1 VPVKLGVPGQI
12 MPPAARAIDLARRAE
27 ADGFDS
33 VWWPCHLM
41 GWHPDAIW
49 TPDVTPLAESQASP
63 HVYFDPLAMMAA
75 VGAATERIAV
85 GVAVT
90 DLIRRHPAML
100 AQAALTVDH
109 LSGGRAIVGLG
120 TGERL
125 NVSPY
130 GMEWDRPVGRL
141 EEGIRVMRLLWGADG
156 PVDFEGRFFRLRR
169 AVLGLRPLDGRPPP
183 VWVAAHAP
191 RMLRI
196 TGTLADG
203 WLPTKMEP
211 DEYRERRR
219 AIEDAARA
227 AGRPGAVEPGMLAYV
242 LAAPDEAALAELCA
256 RPLVRLLCVLLPQ
269 AVLERFGGSAP
280 PDAGGSG
287 FHEFIP
293 TAVDRDQAERIVTG
307 IPPDVVR
314 YYTFHGDAERIAAQV
329 RRYAEAGLRH
339 LVMWNVTAFAEPSL
353 ARWSFGVLR
362 EVRAALGARVPT

>member
-1 VPVKLGVPGQI
+1 VRVKLGVPGQI

-41 GWHPDAIW
+41 GWHPDSVW
-49 TPDVTPLAESQASP
+49 TPDLTPLAETQASP
-63 HVYFDPLAMMAA
+63 HVYLEPLAMMAA

-100 AQAALTVDH
+100 AQAALTADH
-109 LSGGRAIVGLG
+109 LSGGRAILGLG

-125 NVSPY
+125 NVTPY
-130 GMEWDRPVGRL
+130 GLAWDRPVGRL

-156 PVDFEGRFFRLRR
+156 PVDFEGRFFTLRR
-169 AVLGLRPLDGRPPP
+169 AVLGLGPLDGRAPP
-183 VWVAAHAP
+183 VWIAAHAP

-196 TGTLADG
+196 TGTLGDG
-203 WLPTKMEP
+203 WLPTKMDPE
-211 DEYRERRR
+211 DYRARLG
-219 AIEDAARA
+219 AIEDAGRD

-242 LAAPDEAALAELCA
+242 LAAPDEATLAELCA
-256 RPLVRLLCVLLPQ
+256 RPLVRLLCVLLPP
-269 AVLERFGGSAP
+269 AVFERFGGSAP
-280 PDAGGSG
+280 LGAGAAG

-293 TAVDRDQAERIVTG
+293 TTVERAEAERIVAA

-329 RRYAEAGLRH
+329 REYARAGLRH
-339 LVMWNVTAFAEPSL
+339 LVMWNVTAFAEPTL
-353 ARWSFGVLR
+353 ARWSFQVLR
-362 EVRAALGARVPT
+362 EVRAALR

>member
-1 VPVKLGVPGQI
+1 MKLGVPGQI
-12 MPPAARAIDLARRAE
+12 MPPAARAIELARRAE

-41 GWHPDAIW
+41 GWHPDSVW
-49 TPDVTPLAESQASP
+49 TPDLTPLARTQPNP
-63 HVYFDPLAMMAA
+63 HVYLEPLAMMGAA
-75 VGAATERIAV
+75 GAATERIAV

-100 AQAALTVDH
+100 AQAALTADH
-109 LSGGRAIVGLG
+109 LSGGRAILGLG

-125 NVSPY
+125 NVTPY
-130 GMEWDRPVGRL
+130 GLDWDHPVGRM

-169 AVLGLRPLDGRPPP
+169 AVLGLSPLDGRAPP

-203 WLPTKMEP
+203 WLPTKMDP
-211 DEYRERRR
+211 DDYRSRLG
-219 AIEDAARA
+219 AIEAAARE

-242 LAAPDEAALAELCA
+242 LAAPDEATLAELCT
-256 RPLVRLLCVLLPQ
+256 RPLVRLLCVLLPP
-269 AVLERFGGSAP
+269 AILERFGGSAP
-280 PDAGGSG
+280 LGAG

-293 TAVDRDQAERIVTG
+293 TTVGRAEAERIAAA
-307 IPPDVVR
+307 IPPAVVR
-314 YYTFHGDAERIAAQV
+314 YYTFHGDGERIAAQV

-339 LVMWNVTAFAEPSL
+339 LVMWNVTPFAEPAL
-353 ARWSFGVLR
+353 ARWSFEVLR
-362 EVRAALGARVPT
+362 EVRAVLQAPVAA